1 MTSIQLFWLTLGTS
15 WAMIEIAIALQTR
28 VKFSTTGSLEYRS
41 ERLIWVVVAI
51 ALIASLAIKQ
61 MHLAALPIEPSIRQI
76 CAIVVFISGL
86 GLRCYA
92 VFSLG
97 QFFSTTVV
105 TQDKHILI
113 KVGPYR
119 FIRHPAYT
127 GLLVSFFAAGFAM
140 GDGLALLTLFC
151 PVAYV
156 LMQRINIEEQWLT
169 GHFGKTYK
177 EYCLHTKKLIPW
189 VY

>member
-140 GDGLALLTLFC
+140 GDGLALLILFC